1 MALAIG
7 LAVIFGFALN
17 GTSSVLYAAVAGFVP
32 EARRGR
38 GYGLYYT
45 GTQSAAAV
53 APLGY
58 GFVADQFGLSWTF
71 LVMATFT
78 AAAAGA
84 SRRAFQCAPRRRT
97 CCWIAGLPRW

>member
-53 APLGY
+53 APLEY

-78 AAAAGA
+78 ALMVPLALTI
-84 SRRAFQCAPRRRT
+84 RRRL
-97 CCWIAGLPRW
+97 AHSSLSSSA

>member
-78 AAAAGA
+78 ALVVPLALTI
-84 SRRAFQCAPRRRT
+84 RRRL
-97 CCWIAGLPRW
+97 AHSSLSSSA